1 MRNIFKP
8 DTERWEGVA
17 PVKVY
22 LLRLL
27 YALMLIFLGKDAWG
41 FIFSHKGVW
50 DPAEAMNFSVWAS
63 YAVLSLLG
71 LLHPLK
77 MLPII
82 LLEILYK
89 CIWLVLVAYPL
100 VASGQLAGSPAEGMV
115 YVFAMV
121 VLPIVAMPWKYAF
134 KKYVLMSK
142 KE

>member
-1 MRNIFKP
+1 MRNLFKP
-8 DTERWEGVA
+8 DYEKWEGVA
-17 PVKVY
+17 PVKIY

-41 FIFSHKGVW
+41 FIFTHKGAW
-50 DPAEAMNFSVWAS
+50 DPQEAMNFSIWAS
-63 YAVLSLLG
+63 YAVLSIPG

-100 VASGQLAGSPAEGMV
+100 VASNQLSGSPAEGMV

-134 KKYVLMSK
+134 RKYLLFRPK
-142 KE
+142 